1 MKQTTKTPADQGDAR
16 INQEA
21 IGQGLRQLF
30 DEVVNEAVPDEFL
43 ELLRLADERLTPGE
57 PEPEKGA

>member
-1 MKQTTKTPADQGDAR
+1 MKQTTKPSADQGDAR

-43 ELLRLADERLTPGE
+43 ELLRLADERLTPG
-57 PEPEKGA
+57 PSDADKGA